1 MASKYEIISKE
12 YCSNCMIEALKAKI
26 RNPKVELYFCK
37 PIIKRG
43 HFQNFHFMWSDG
55 KADYD
60 FSDLEE
66 LPSDRCFLNYILFK
80 GVIRK
85 FDLGFAE
92 KYCKY
97 RNKKRGSTWERKQ

>member
-1 MASKYEIISKE
+1 MSKYEVISKE

-26 RNPKVELYFCK
+26 KNPKVKIYFCK
-37 PIIKRG
+37 PRITENRN
-43 HFQNFHFMWSDG
+43 FQNFHFMWSDG

-66 LPSDRCFLNYILFK
+66 NGLPPYRNLLFK

-92 KYCKY
+92 RYCKY
-97 RNKKRGSTWERKQ
+97 RNGKHN

>member
-1 MASKYEIISKE
+1 
-12 YCSNCMIEALKAKI
+12 MIEALKAKI
-26 RNPKVELYFCK
+26 RNPKVKLYFCK
-37 PIIKRG
+37 PVIKIG

-66 LPSDRCFLNYILFK
+66 LPSDRCILNYVLFK

-92 KYCKY
+92 KYSKY
-97 RNKKRGSTWERKQ
+97 RNKKC